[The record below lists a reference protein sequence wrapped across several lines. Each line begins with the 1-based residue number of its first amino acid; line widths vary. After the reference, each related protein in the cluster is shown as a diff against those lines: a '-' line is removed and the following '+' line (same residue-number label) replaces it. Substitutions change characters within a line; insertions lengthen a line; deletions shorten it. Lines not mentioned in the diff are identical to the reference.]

1 MNLSFAV
8 WIYGLG
14 VLIFTETRLIEAF
27 KGSLR
32 MLTPAIGRQ
41 TTDRKPFEPSSLL
54 SYTSHRIRST
64 TTRIHSMTIDPGTGL
79 AVNSEGLD
87 NGEDDE
93 ESSVGHGDH
102 QLDLHQVNHDDNQI
116 EDGVSTPFTTSSYLA
131 AVAPEVHNNRKR
143 RKNNHAMKDISFLRK
158 RTSNLL
164 KVTAPENYSSG
175 QEEPPHQQVH
185 LSRGMKINVKSF
197 NFLIDGW
204 AFSGEPDG
212 CDKAMTLLDRMEE
225 MYYSYGENSPVCPN
239 VRSYTKVINAL
250 SRSKRKDSANLAE
263 QLLYKMERLAESGE
277 NPSAKPNTFTYTAAI
292 EAQANSG
299 LEGSPE
305 KAEELLVKMIIRYQS
320 GDPDVV
326 PNARCFN
333 AAISSYAKSAQ
344 AGAAQQAEI
353 LFDRLDGL
361 YMSGLEEAK
370 PNSFNYNSL
379 ITAWANC
386 PDQEDENGV
395 CSARRAQEIL
405 ERMEQCYAAG
415 DESCKPTTVSYN
427 AVIDAYAKSK
437 QEEAAERAEQVLRRM
452 GVLYK
457 EGADIRPNT
466 RSFNTVINAWAKSGR
481 EDAVEK
487 AQDLLDLMTRLY
499 EEGNNAVRPDVHS
512 ITTVINA
519 FARSNQLNDKAER
532 ANNLF
537 KTMKQTYETDGGM
550 KHLRPNVVAVNAVVN
565 ACAYTAGDILEQN
578 RAMEIAHKQLKDLE
592 ESDYGSPD
600 QITYGTF
607 LKVCANQ
614 MPDCATRQQI
624 MEVIFQK
631 STRDGMLGNL
641 VLQQLRAMGPPD
653 LFYRLT
659 GHYIDEEIQLEAFP
673 KEWRCNVVEGR
684 WRRRQHGNNM

>member
-1 MNLSFAV
+1 MKFSFTM

-14 VLIFTETRLIEAF
+14 VLIFTETSLIEAF
-27 KGSLR
+27 KGSMR
-32 MLTPAIGRQ
+32 ILTPATGRQ
-41 TTDRKPFEPSSLL
+41 ATDRRPFEPSSLL
-54 SYTSHRIRST
+54 SYTSYRIRFA
-64 TTRIHSMTIDPGTGL
+64 TTRIHSMTIDPATGL

-87 NGEDDE
+87 NGEEYE
-93 ESSVGHGDH
+93 ESPVGHGDH
-102 QLDLHQVNHDDNQI
+102 QLDLHQVNHDDNQNA
-116 EDGVSTPFTTSSYLA
+116 DGVSTPFTTSSYLA
-131 AVAPEVHNNRKR
+131 AVAPEVNNSRKR

-175 QEEPPHQQVH
+175 QAEPPHQQVH

-204 AFSGEPDG
+204 AFSGEPDA
-212 CDKAMTLLDRMEE
+212 CDKAMTLLERMEE

-250 SRSKRKDSANLAE
+250 SRSKRKDSAQLAE

-344 AGAAQQAEI
+344 PGAAQQAEI

-395 CSARRAQEIL
+395 CSARRAQDIL

-457 EGADIRPNT
+457 EGADIKPNT
-466 RSFNTVINAWAKSGR
+466 RSFNTVMNAWAKSGR
-481 EDAVEK
+481 EDAAEK
-487 AQDLLDLMTRLY
+487 AQDLLDLMARLY

-512 ITTVINA
+512 ITTVINGEYMFLPMILLTPSHKVLLFLYPFSQCWIPTLSFSFDYEFHA
-519 FARSNQLNDKAER
+519 TSNTTINRL
-532 ANNLF
+532 LSTF
-537 KTMKQTYETDGGM
+537 S
-550 KHLRPNVVAVNAVVN
+550 L
-565 ACAYTAGDILEQN
+565 CA
-578 RAMEIAHKQLKDLE
+578 
-592 ESDYGSPD
+592 
-600 QITYGTF
+600 
-607 LKVCANQ
+607 
-614 MPDCATRQQI
+614 
-624 MEVIFQK
+624 
-631 STRDGMLGNL
+631 
-641 VLQQLRAMGPPD
+641 
-653 LFYRLT
+653 
-659 GHYIDEEIQLEAFP
+659 
-673 KEWRCNVVEGR
+673 
-684 WRRRQHGNNM
+684 

>member
-1 MNLSFAV
+1 MIFFEARSCFGVTYIMQRTISGNMINLFFTM

-14 VLIFTETRLIEAF
+14 VLLFTETSLIEAF
-27 KGSLR
+27 KGSIR
-32 MLTPAIGRQ
+32 MLTPTTGGQ
-41 TTDRKPFEPSSLL
+41 TTDRRPVIPPSLL
-54 SYTSHRIRST
+54 SYTSYRIRSST
-64 TTRIHSMTIDPGTGL
+64 TKIHSMTIDPGTGL
-79 AVNSEGLD
+79 ALNSEGVED
-87 NGEDDE
+87 GENYE

-102 QLDLHQVNHDDNQI
+102 QLDLHQVNHDDNEI
-116 EDGVSTPFTTSSYLA
+116 TGGVSAPFTTSSYLA
-131 AVAPEVHNNRKR
+131 AVSPEVHNSRKR

-185 LSRGMKINVKSF
+185 LSRGMKINLKSF

-204 AFSGEPDG
+204 AFSGEPDA

-225 MYYSYGENSPVCPN
+225 MYYKYGENSPVCPD

-250 SRSKRKDSANLAE
+250 SRSKRKDSAYLAE

-277 NPSAKPNTFTYTAAI
+277 NLSAKPNTFTYTAAI

-299 LEGSPE
+299 MEGSPE
-305 KAEELLVKMIIRYQS
+305 KAEELLVKMIMRYQS
-320 GDPDVV
+320 GDPDVL

-333 AAISSYAKSAQ
+333 AAISAYANSAQ
-344 AGAAQQAEI
+344 PGAAQQAEI

-395 CSARRAQEIL
+395 CSARRAQDIL

-415 DESCKPTTVSYN
+415 DETCKPTTVSYN

-437 QEEAAERAEQVLRRM
+437 EEESAERAEQVLRRM

-457 EGADIRPNT
+457 EGADIKPNT

-481 EDAVEK
+481 EDAAEK

-499 EEGNNAVRPDVHS
+499 EEGNKAVRPDVHS
-512 ITTVINA
+512 ITTVINGA
-519 FARSNQLNDKAER
+519 CHIFANKYLEN
-532 ANNLF
+532 
-537 KTMKQTYETDGGM
+537 
-550 KHLRPNVVAVNAVVN
+550 
-565 ACAYTAGDILEQN
+565 ILEK
-578 RAMEIAHKQLKDLE
+578 RVFIF
-592 ESDYGSPD
+592 SSIPSS
-600 QITYGTF
+600 QI
-607 LKVCANQ
+607 
-614 MPDCATRQQI
+614 
-624 MEVIFQK
+624 
-631 STRDGMLGNL
+631 
-641 VLQQLRAMGPPD
+641 
-653 LFYRLT
+653 
-659 GHYIDEEIQLEAFP
+659 
-673 KEWRCNVVEGR
+673 
-684 WRRRQHGNNM
+684 